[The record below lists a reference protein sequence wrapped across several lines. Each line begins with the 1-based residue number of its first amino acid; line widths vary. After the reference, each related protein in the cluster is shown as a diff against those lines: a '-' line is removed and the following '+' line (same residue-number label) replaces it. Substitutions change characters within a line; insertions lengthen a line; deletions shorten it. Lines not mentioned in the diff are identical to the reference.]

1 MLFTYIIS
9 FFLIFIPVVLIQKF
23 VFYSSF
29 DTILVT
35 IVFIIGAAIVIA
47 METNLKQIKMIIK
60 NIFREKI
67 K

>member
-1 MLFTYIIS
+1 M
-9 FFLIFIPVVLIQKF
+9 VLIQKF